1 MLTGKIDGTLD
12 TTQNLLLRRGVYL
25 MSETKQHQAKNELQ
39 AKDFTVLSLGAGV
52 QSSTL
57 LLMALKG
64 EFTDKPQ
71 CAIFADTGS
80 EPREVYDY
88 LDWLEQEAKKYNF
101 PILRCRGGDLKKDI
115 MDVIYGKTMRVA
127 NPPFY
132 VKTERGTQSILKRY
146 CTQEYKIDVI
156 IKSIRE
162 EVLGLRYKQRVP
174 KNMRV
179 TQWFGISTD
188 EITRVK
194 SSRHSWITNRYPL
207 IEKDMTRDDCLA
219 WLKDR
224 GYPLPPKSSCLFC
237 PYHSDKAW
245 SHIKNHSPIEW
256 EQIVELDRKI
266 RNGLPNVK
274 GELYFHRSLQPI
286 EAIEFSES
294 SEDDSGFEN
303 ECNGVC
309 GV

>member
-1 MLTGKIDGTLD
+1 V
-12 TTQNLLLRRGVYL
+12 NL
-25 MSETKQHQAKNELQ
+25 MPETKQYQSGNEM
-39 AKDFTVLSLGAGV
+39 KVKEFTVLSLGAGV

-57 LLMALKG
+57 LLMALRG
-64 EFTDKPQ
+64 EFAEKPQ

-80 EPREVYDY
+80 EPQEVYDY
-88 LDWLEQEAKKYNF
+88 LDWLELEAKKYNF
-101 PILRCRGGDLKKDI
+101 PILRCKNGNLKNDLL
-115 MDVIYGKTMRVA
+115 DVINGKSTRFA

-132 VKTERGTQSILKRY
+132 VKTDRGTPSILKRY
-146 CTQEYKIDVI
+146 CTQDYKIDVI

-162 EVLGLRYKQRVP
+162 DVMGIRYKQRVP
-174 KNMRV
+174 RSMRV

-207 IEKDMTRDDCLA
+207 IEKEMTRDDCLA
-219 WLKDR
+219 WLKDHE
-224 GYPLPPKSSCLFC
+224 YPLPPKSSCLFC
-237 PYHSDKAW
+237 PYHNDRAW
-245 SHIKNHSPIEW
+245 SRIKSKSPDEW
-256 EQIVELDRKI
+256 RQVIELDRKI

-274 GELYFHRSLQPI
+274 GEIYLHRSLKPLETVDFQNGLNN
-286 EAIEFSES
+286 
-294 SEDDSGFEN
+294 DSGDFEN